1 MEPVRSS
8 AARPRAADAIPLP
21 VDGPAEPGSVELTRP
36 LPVGSAILWTPTVDG
51 AASASPYPIFITQ
64 SAFAAVHAHVEAKP
78 RGAASLGFLAGNRF
92 TCPETGTAYVVI
104 ESAIQLPWSIS
115 GDHLGPALS
124 QGWTVVQEEVRKND
138 GQLVGWYHTHH
149 GVDPTP
155 SPADIEAHTALFAE
169 PWHIA
174 LVVTPGDAPVG
185 GFFRIAS
192 DALSA
197 SEYLPFYELLEAS
210 SILPD
215 GRKVS
220 DLAWVNYRTEEAI
233 FTSDRVSNPRLEIPP
248 RLLFPE
254 DVDDSAAPGSPP
266 PMRRTS
272 LERSVRFAGYGVL
285 GLVAAAVLFNV
296 YRARASGPGETVASE
311 REAAASPR
319 DLVDR
324 TADTVALAVGAF
336 ELRARLFDSRKDGV
350 SRPGTRPGRPGRAV
364 DVLQR
369 CSEGGRRRAR
379 FGGSRPG
386 PLALR

>member
-1 MEPVRSS
+1 
-8 AARPRAADAIPLP
+8 
-21 VDGPAEPGSVELTRP
+21 
-36 LPVGSAILWTPTVDG
+36 
-51 AASASPYPIFITQ
+51 
-64 SAFAAVHAHVEAKP
+64 
-78 RGAASLGFLAGNRF
+78 
-92 TCPETGTAYVVI
+92 
-104 ESAIQLPWSIS
+104 
-115 GDHLGPALS
+115 
-124 QGWTVVQEEVRKND
+124 
-138 GQLVGWYHTHH
+138 
-149 GVDPTP
+149 
-155 SPADIEAHTALFAE
+155 
-169 PWHIA
+169 
-174 LVVTPGDAPVG
+174 
-185 GFFRIAS
+185 FFRIPADGS
-192 DALSA
+192 RSLA
-197 SEYLPFYELLEAS
+197 YLPFYELLEAS

-336 ELRARLFDSRKDGV
+336 ELRARLFDSRRMACPDLARGLVDLEERWTSYNVARKADAAGLDSAGAARDRSLYADV
-350 SRPGTRPGRPGRAV
+350 DAAERLFERSQCPRP
-364 DVLQR
+364 
-369 CSEGGRRRAR
+369 
-379 FGGSRPG
+379 
-386 PLALR
+386 

>member
-1 MEPVRSS
+1 MDRLWSS
-8 AARPRAADAIPLP
+8 ATPLS
-21 VDGPAEPGSVELTRP
+21 GGSPAGRESENLTRP
-36 LPVGSAILWTPTVDG
+36 LPVAQAIRWTPTVDD
-51 AASASPYPIFITQ
+51 SSVDPPYPIFITQ
-64 SAFAAVHAHVEAKP
+64 SAFAAVQAHAEAKP
-78 RGAASLGFLAGNRF
+78 LDTASLGFLAGNLFR
-92 TCPETGTAYVVI
+92 CPETDAPYVVI

-115 GDHLGPALS
+115 GDRLRPALS
-124 QGWTVVQEEVRKND
+124 QGWSVVQEELRRN
-138 GQLVGWYHTHH
+138 GGRLLGWYHAHRA
-149 GVDPTP
+149 VEARL
-155 SPADIEAHTALFAE
+155 SPADVATHVALFDQ
-169 PWHIA
+169 PWQVA
-174 LVVTPGDAPVG
+174 LVVTPGDAPAG
-185 GFFRIAS
+185 GFFRIPADGS
-192 DALSA
+192 RSLA
-197 SEYLPFYELLEAS
+197 YLPFYELLEAS

-233 FTSDRVSNPRLEIPP
+233 FTSHRVSNPRLEIPP